1 MIAIP
6 SPPSPPGGRG
16 RGATAEGI
24 PVLVLG
30 AGSWGT
36 GLAVLLA
43 RHGRPT
49 RLWGHDSAH
58 LAALERDRCNR
69 RHLPEVSFP
78 DTLTLAPELTS
89 ALCEVHDIVL
99 AMPFK
104 GLRSL
109 AQRLAALRPRALR
122 VALACKGIEA
132 GTHKLGHEVLAETL
146 GDGVPTAV
154 ISGPS
159 FAREVV
165 AGLPTAVTVASS
177 DAGFATDLVSR
188 LHQGTFRAYTS
199 ADVIGVELGGAVKNV
214 LAIAAGVSDGLDFGA
229 NARAA
234 LISRGLAEMLRLGL
248 ALGGLRETF
257 MGLAGLG
264 DLVLSCTDDQS
275 RNRRLGLML
284 GRGTPLPEA
293 LMAIGQVVEG
303 VYTAREVQALAAVHR
318 IDMPISEQ
326 VVRLLDGAS
335 GPSEAVQTLLARE
348 PRHESE

>member
-1 MIAIP
+1 M
-6 SPPSPPGGRG
+6 G
-16 RGATAEGI
+16 RGAGV

-69 RHLPEVSFP
+69 RHLPEAPFP
-78 DTLTLAPELTS
+78 DTLTLAPALTS

-99 AMPFK
+99 AMPFQ

-109 AQRLAALRPRALR
+109 AQRLAALQPRALR

-199 ADVIGVELGGAVKNV
+199 TDVIGVELGGAVKNV
-214 LAIAAGVSDGLDFGA
+214 LAIAAGVSDGLGFGA

-248 ALGGLRETF
+248 AMGGLRETF

-264 DLVLSCTDDQS
+264 DLVLSCCDDQS

-326 VVRLLDGAS
+326 VVRLLDGIS
-335 GPSEAVQTLLARE
+335 GASEAVETLLARE

>member
-1 MIAIP
+1 L
-6 SPPSPPGGRG
+6 G
-16 RGATAEGI
+16 RGATPEGV

-69 RHLPEVSFP
+69 RHLPEAPFP
-78 DTLTLAPELTS
+78 DTLTLAPALTS

-109 AQRLAALRPRALR
+109 AQMLAALRPRALR

-177 DAGFATDLVSR
+177 DARFASDLVSR

-199 ADVIGVELGGAVKNV
+199 TDVIGVELGGAVKNV
-214 LAIAAGVSDGLDFGA
+214 LAIAAGVSDGLGFGA

-248 ALGGLRETF
+248 AVGGLRETF

-264 DLVLSCTDDQS
+264 DLVLSCCDDQS

-326 VVRLLDGAS
+326 VVRLLDGTS
-335 GPSEAVQTLLARE
+335 GASEAVETLLARE

>member
-1 MIAIP
+1 
-6 SPPSPPGGRG
+6 
-16 RGATAEGI
+16 
-24 PVLVLG
+24 
-30 AGSWGT
+30 
-36 GLAVLLA
+36 
-43 RHGRPT
+43 

-69 RHLPEVSFP
+69 RHLPEAPFP
-78 DTLTLAPELTS
+78 DILTLAPELTS

-99 AMPFK
+99 AMPFL

-109 AQRLAALRPRALR
+109 AQMLAALRPRTLR
-122 VALACKGIEA
+122 VTLACKGIEA
-132 GTHKLGHEVLAETL
+132 GTHKLGHEVLAEIL
-146 GDGVPTAV
+146 GDDVPTAV

-199 ADVIGVELGGAVKNV
+199 TDVIGVELGGAVKNV
-214 LAIAAGVSDGLDFGA
+214 LAIAAGVSDGLGFGA

-303 VYTAREVQALAAVHR
+303 VYTAREVLALAAVHR

-335 GPSEAVQTLLARE
+335 GPSEAVETLLARE
-348 PRHESE
+348 PRQESE

>member
-1 MIAIP
+1 M
-6 SPPSPPGGRG
+6 
-16 RGATAEGI
+16 
-24 PVLVLG
+24 VLG

-36 GLAVLLA
+36 ALAVLLA

-58 LAALERDRCNR
+58 LATLERDRCNR
-69 RHLPEVSFP
+69 RHLPEAPFP

-89 ALCEVHDIVL
+89 ALCEAHDIVL

-109 AQRLAALRPRALR
+109 AQRLATLRPRVLR

-159 FAREVV
+159 FAREAV

-177 DAGFATDLVSR
+177 DRGFATDLVSH
-188 LHQGTFRAYTS
+188 LHQGAFRAYTGT
-199 ADVIGVELGGAVKNV
+199 DVIGVELGGAVKNV
-214 LAIAAGVSDGLDFGA
+214 LAIAAGVSDGLGFGA

-248 ALGGLRETF
+248 ALGGSRETF

-264 DLVLSCTDDQS
+264 DLVLTCTDDHS

-284 GRGTPLPEA
+284 GRGVPLPEA

-303 VYTAREVQALAAVHR
+303 VYTAREVRALAAIHR

-335 GPSEAVQTLLARE
+335 GPSEAVETLLARE
-348 PRHESE
+348 PRQEPD

>member
-1 MIAIP
+1 M
-6 SPPSPPGGRG
+6 
-16 RGATAEGI
+16 

-69 RHLPEVSFP
+69 RHLPEAPFP
-78 DTLTLAPELTS
+78 DTLTLAPELST

-109 AQRLAALRPRALR
+109 AQILATLRPRALR

-146 GDGVPTAV
+146 GDDVPTAI

-199 ADVIGVELGGAVKNV
+199 TDVIGVELGGAVKNV
-214 LAIAAGVSDGLDFGA
+214 LAIAAGVSDGLGFGA

-264 DLVLSCTDDQS
+264 DLVLTCTDDRS

-284 GRGTPLPEA
+284 GQGTPLPDA
-293 LMAIGQVVEG
+293 LMTIGQVVEG
-303 VYTAREVQALAAVHR
+303 VYTAREAQALAALHH

-326 VVRLLDGAS
+326 VVQLLDGTS

-348 PRHESE
+348 PRQEPE

>member
-1 MIAIP
+1 VVPI
-6 SPPSPPGGRG
+6 
-16 RGATAEGI
+16 
-24 PVLVLG
+24 LVLG

-36 GLAVLLA
+36 ALAVLLA

-49 RLWGHDSAH
+49 RLWGYDSTH

-69 RHLPEVSFP
+69 HHLPEAPFP

-89 ALCEVHDIVL
+89 ALCEVHDVVL
-99 AMPFK
+99 ATPFK

-109 AQRLAALRPRALR
+109 AQMLAALRPHALR

-159 FAREVV
+159 FAREAV

-177 DAGFATDLVSR
+177 DAEFATDLVSR
-188 LHQGTFRAYTS
+188 LHQGAFRAYTGT
-199 ADVIGVELGGAVKNV
+199 DVIGVELGGAVKNV

-264 DLVLSCTDDQS
+264 DLVLTCTDDQS

-284 GRGTPLPEA
+284 GRGAPLPEA

-348 PRHESE
+348 PRQESE